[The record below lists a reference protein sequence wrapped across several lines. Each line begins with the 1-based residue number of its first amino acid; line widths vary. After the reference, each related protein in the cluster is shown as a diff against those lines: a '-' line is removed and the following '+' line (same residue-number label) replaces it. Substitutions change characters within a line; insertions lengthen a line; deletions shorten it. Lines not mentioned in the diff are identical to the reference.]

1 MLSYDIFEK
10 LSDNSIYS
18 IDNLRLQFN
27 IKEDKYD
34 YYVSSLQPYV
44 EDTESDFYDCRYYHT
59 TKIFS
64 FEHLYSI
71 KSKFMCSRPTESN
84 SETLFLVLAFEG
96 I

>member
-10 LSDNSIYS
+10 LSDDSIYS

-64 FEHLYSI
+64 FEHLYSF
-71 KSKFMCSRPTESN
+71 KSKDKKQSFTIAFSRPGAHK
-84 SETLFLVLAFEG
+84 FAFDG